1 MTRLVSCRAAARL
14 ALIALSA
21 APALALA
28 HTGAAPHVH
37 NATDALAAG
46 FTHPF
51 TGLDHMAAMVALGVW
66 SALATQRIWV
76 APLAFASALLV
87 GALLGLAGFA
97 LPAIEP
103 MIAASVLVLG
113 LLVATNARLPLV
125 AGAALAAM
133 FALFHGVAH
142 GAELAGPQA
151 AWSLIGMVTATAL
164 LHGAGLAAGK
174 LLQQRSVWAPRVAGA
189 AIALFGASLLIA

>member
-1 MTRLVSCRAAARL
+1 MTRLFSCHAVARTALL
-14 ALIALSA
+14 ALAV
-21 APALALA
+21 APGLALA

-37 NATDALAAG
+37 NATEALAAG

-76 APLAFASALLV
+76 APLAFASALLI
-87 GALLGLAGFA
+87 GALFGLAGFT

-113 LLVATNARLPLV
+113 LLVATNARLPLA

-151 AWSLIGMVTATAL
+151 AWSLIGMVSATAL
-164 LHGAGLAAGK
+164 LHGAGLAVGK

-189 AIALFGASLLIA
+189 AVALFGASLLIA

>member
-1 MTRLVSCRAAARL
+1 MTCLVSRRTAARA

-37 NATDALAAG
+37 TAIDALAAG

-66 SALATQRIWV
+66 SALATKRIWV

-151 AWSLIGMVTATAL
+151 AWSLIGMVSATAL
-164 LHGAGLAAGK
+164 LHGAGLAVGK
-174 LLQQRSVWAPRVAGA
+174 LLQQRRVWAPRVAGA
-189 AIALFGASLLIA
+189 AVALFSASLLIA